1 MDSRE
6 TARRYVSLEFF
17 LRMARATGFKFNT
30 LIDQVG
36 VIRKMKFIPKRG
48 MV

>member
-1 MDSRE
+1 
-6 TARRYVSLEFF
+6 
-17 LRMARATGFKFNT
+17 MARATGFKFNT

-48 MV
+48 MVWVTWFTPKFSYPL